1 MKVIRLDG
9 ALIELHRQSGIG
21 PPSRWLALQLAS
33 PRAGSPPDGGSG

>member
-21 PPSRWLALQLAS
+21 PPSRWLARSLPA
-33 PRAGSPPDGGSG
+33 R